1 MSGRK
6 INDHSFWAGKGG
18 KDSVL
23 PEGVRVKSIS
33 DVKGDGSLGRYE
45 DTEEAVK
52 SQQMAGVGKM
62 KSHPQKS
69 GHRN

>member
-1 MSGRK
+1 MSGRR
-6 INDHSFWAGKGG
+6 IDDHSFWAGKGG

-23 PEGVRVKSIS
+23 PESTRVKSIS
-33 DVKGDGSLGRYE
+33 DVKGDGAVERYE

-62 KSHPQKS
+62 KSYKHKS
-69 GHRN
+69 GYRN